1 MTTSDVLETV
11 GSLLSALKA
20 YCAKLPTV
28 VHLSV
33 MPGGIKPSPEAVEG
47 YEGTVSRFRTQ
58 SASSAYRKLTDLLIE
73 SLEAFEVGKVLSTVQ
88 PLLAVLDHLERMQR
102 DKEITMTPAEEK
114 RLGEYRQALH
124 KIMPGN
130 QPELEGAGRGL

>member
-1 MTTSDVLETV
+1 VTTSDVLETV
-11 GSLLSALKA
+11 GSLLSALKS
-20 YCAKLPTV
+20 YCAKLPPV

-33 MPGGIKPSPEAVEG
+33 MPGGIKPSLEAVEG
-47 YEGTVSRFRTQ
+47 YEGTVSRFRAQ

-73 SLEAFEVGKVLSTVQ
+73 SLEAFEAGKVLSTVQ
-88 PLLAVLDHLERMQR
+88 PLLTVLDHLERMQR
-102 DKEITMTPAEEK
+102 DKEITITPAEEK

>member
-11 GSLLSALKA
+11 GGLLSALKT
-20 YCAKLPTV
+20 YCAKLPPV

-33 MPGGIKPSPEAVEG
+33 MPGGIKPSPEAVEA
-47 YEGTVSRFRTQ
+47 YEIAVSRFRNQ
-58 SASSAYRKLTDLLIE
+58 AAASVYRKLTDPLTE
-73 SLEAFEVGKVLSTVQ
+73 SLEAFEVGKVLATVQ
-88 PLLAVLDHLERMQR
+88 PLLTVLDYLERMQR
-102 DKEITMTPAEEK
+102 DKEIAITPAEEK
-114 RLGEYRQALH
+114 RLAEYRQALH

>member
-11 GSLLSALKA
+11 GGLLSALKT
-20 YCAKLPTV
+20 YCAKLPPV

-33 MPGGIKPSPEAVEG
+33 MPGGIKPSPEVIEN
-47 YEGTVSRFRTQ
+47 YEETVSRFRTQ
-58 SASSAYRKLTDLLIE
+58 SAPGVYRKLSETLIE
-73 SLEAFEVGKVLSTVQ
+73 SLEAFEVGKVLSAVQ

-102 DKEITMTPAEEK
+102 DKEIAMTPAEEK

-124 KIMPGN
+124 KILPGN

>member
-11 GSLLSALKA
+11 GALSSALKT
-20 YCAKLPTV
+20 YCSKLPPV
-28 VHLSV
+28 VHLAV
-33 MPGGIKPSPEAVEG
+33 MPGGIKPSPEAVEA
-47 YEGTVSRFRTQ
+47 YEGTVSRFRHQ
-58 SASSAYRKLTDLLIE
+58 AAASVYRKLTDLLVE
-73 SLEAFEVGKVLSTVQ
+73 SLEAFEVGKVLATVQ

-102 DKEITMTPAEEK
+102 DKEIAITPAEEK